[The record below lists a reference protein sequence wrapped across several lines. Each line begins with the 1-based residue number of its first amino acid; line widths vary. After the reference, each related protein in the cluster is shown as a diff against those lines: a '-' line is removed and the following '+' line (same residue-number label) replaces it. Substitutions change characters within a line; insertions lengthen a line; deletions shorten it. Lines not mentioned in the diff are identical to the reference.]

1 MALSPILE
9 ITDGVDY
16 DDIGDEIFLE
26 EDEDPIGEEYYGG
39 DEDDE

>member
-1 MALSPILE
+1 MSSPFE

-26 EDEDPIGEEYYGG
+26 EDEDPVGEEYYGY